1 MSEFLLDALRGLPGP
16 LATYLIALLP
26 SLELSVAIPVALR
39 VYHLPVA
46 LAFAIGILGSFTPAL
61 LVLTLAPS
69 VVTWLTAHS
78 ALARRFF
85 TWVFD
90 RTRNKFA
97 PKYRRWGEVALLLF
111 VAIPLPLPLSGAWT
125 GALAAFLFDIPARR
139 ALPLIG
145 LGLLIAASIM
155 VVLTLGYNAVV

>member
-1 MSEFLLDALRGLPGP
+1 MIDFILGALRGVPAP
-16 LATYLIALLP
+16 LATYLVAMLP
-26 SLELSVAIPVALR
+26 SLELSVAIPLALE

-46 LAFAIGILGSFTPAL
+46 VAFALAVLGSFTPAL
-61 LVLTLAPS
+61 VVLTLAPW
-69 VVTWLTAHS
+69 VVAWLMAHS
-78 ALARRFF
+78 PPARRLF

-90 RTRNKFA
+90 RTRKKFA
-97 PKYRRWGEVALLLF
+97 PKYHRWGDLALLLF

-145 LGLLIAASIM
+145 LGLLIAGGIM
-155 VVLTLGYNAVV
+155 IVLTLGFSALR